1 MEVHMPTP
9 SGHTTAISV
18 SKVTG
23 TDVYNTQG
31 EHIGHV
37 EDVVLDKTSNNVMFV
52 ILGFGGFLGIGEKFH
67 AMPWSMLDYEKERG
81 GYVVNLDK
89 KTLQEAP
96 VYDIDDLIA
105 GDGAAKAPS
114 LDYYSRFN

>member
-1 MEVHMPTP
+1 MPTP
-9 SGHTTAISV
+9 SGHTTAISA

-23 TDVYNTQG
+23 THVYNTKG
-31 EHIGHV
+31 DHIGHV
-37 EDVVLDKTSNNVMFV
+37 EDVVLDKMSNNVMFV

-89 KTLQEAP
+89 QTLQEAP

-105 GDGAAKAPS
+105 KDGAAHTPS